1 MDDLKELKPTIFITV
16 PRILNRVYSK
26 IIETVQRKGGVS
38 EWLFNRAVTAKKYYY
53 EQQGSFTYKMYDAA
67 VFNKLK
73 Q

>member
-53 EQQGSFTYKMYDAA
+53 EQ
-67 VFNKLK
+67 
-73 Q
+73 